1 MMGTMVNVYCFDYNG
16 QGLRRHYVVCPESTL
31 GLVVS
36 TQKAIRIKV
45 DLRQTGSLHRI
56 KTYCGRTT
64 CV

>member
-36 TQKAIRIKV
+36 TQKSNQDKSGLKA
-45 DLRQTGSLHRI
+45 DRQLT
-56 KTYCGRTT
+56 
-64 CV
+64 